1 VGSHVISINMF
12 EVEKIFASLEC
23 RPNEVE
29 RVEKVKYLETLEEVA
44 DEVNLSVKYRFS
56 RTWIL

>member
-1 VGSHVISINMF
+1 MF